1 MKSPELETHK
11 TELPRRLDA
20 RGNITFI
27 EAEEHV
33 PFRVQRV
40 FYLYDVPGGA
50 ERGGHALKTCHQFL
64 VAVSGSFDVLLD
76 NGTEKK
82 TVHLDRPYF
91 GLHIPPLVWREMSN
105 FSSGSVCLAL
115 ASEHYDAQDYYREY
129 SQYMEHLKKPPA
141 A

>member
-1 MKSPELETHK
+1 MKSPEPEFRK
-11 TELPRRLDA
+11 IKLPRRLDA

-33 PFRVQRV
+33 PFRIRRV

-50 ERGGHALKTCHQFL
+50 ERGGHALKICHQFL

-76 NGTEKK
+76 NGTKK
-82 TVHLDRPYF
+82 TTIHLDRPYF
-91 GLHIPPLVWREMSN
+91 GLHIPPLTWRAMSN

-115 ASEHYDAQDYYREY
+115 ASEPYAESDYLRDYDAF
-129 SQYMEHLKKPPA
+129 LKRS
-141 A
+141 